1 MKYQTNEFEIRWF
14 RENTTGAV
22 EDLGRGDPVGLLGSD
37 WYSRYHGNDFFN
49 QQYNPSYLGK
59 YWCQVINKTADPD
72 QPLMRSNV
80 FTLLAPENY
89 TQPTC
94 VNQSTTEQT
103 VDNSTC
109 ADLPVHSEQT
119 TLSAPTITLSSYV
132 SVNFDKSSCSELPGF
147 DKSSC
152 SELPDCTTV
161 GKNTERLL
169 LSLALLSLNY
179 FVADNIFVR

>member
-1 MKYQTNEFEIRWF
+1 MRHQTNEFEIRWF

-22 EDLGRGDPVGLLGSD
+22 EDLGLGNPIGSPGSMHRFSMYHDSD
-37 WYSRYHGNDFFN
+37 FIN

-59 YWCQVINKTADPD
+59 YWCQVINTTADSD

-94 VNQSTTEQT
+94 VNQSTVTQT
-103 VDNSTC
+103 MNNETC

-119 TLSAPTITLSSYV
+119 TLPTPTTTLSSYAL
-132 SVNFDKSSCSELPGF
+132 VNSSFS
-147 DKSSC
+147 DYI
-152 SELPDCTTV
+152 
-161 GKNTERLL
+161 GKDAKTRKVFN
-169 LSLALLSLNY
+169 
-179 FVADNIFVR
+179 